1 MQMRL
6 ANHMQIELAKG
17 NLGGLVASIDTKAS
31 TPSKQARKQARKHPR
46 QAISANKCARVQGS
60 SSEAVRTEGG
70 GEWSGAIR
78 P

>member
-1 MQMRL
+1 
-6 ANHMQIELAKG
+6 MQIELAKG
-17 NLGGLVASIDTKAS
+17 NLGGFVASIDTKAS
-31 TPSKQARKQARKHPR
+31 TPSKQASKHPH